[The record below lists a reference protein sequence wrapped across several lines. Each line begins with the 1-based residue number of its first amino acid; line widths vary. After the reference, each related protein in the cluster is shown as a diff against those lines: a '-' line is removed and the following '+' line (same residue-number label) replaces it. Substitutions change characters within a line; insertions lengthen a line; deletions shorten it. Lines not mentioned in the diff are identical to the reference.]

1 MSESENFSVG
11 AKRETWLNPLTTSYH
26 PLSCRCPP
34 DGRGY
39 RETAGPHWSLESH
52 GHDTDW
58 ETCWSRGGPAHGY
71 DVGGAERCSVA
82 SQYTHTHTHTHTHTG
97 LANRV
102 VPKGKSLEEALK
114 LANQIAEF
122 PQQCLRADRR
132 SAYCAMYRSQGFLR
146 SLGYEHRLGA
156 QVLHEARA
164 GARKFVEGM
173 GKGGKFN

>member
-1 MSESENFSVG
+1 MSESELEQ
-11 AKRETWLNPLTTSYH
+11 RERLGQSTTNW
-26 PLSCRCPP
+26 PLSPVSSRCPP
-34 DGRGY
+34 DGWRY
-39 RETAGPHWSLESH
+39 CEIASSHWSLESH

-58 ETCWSRGGPAHGY
+58 ETCWSRRGPPHGY
-71 DVGGAERCSVA
+71 DVGELMFICMHIHSPP
-82 SQYTHTHTHTHTHTG
+82 THTHTHAHIQTG

-146 SLGYEHRLGA
+146 SLGYEHRLGTL
-156 QVLHEARA
+156 VLHEARA

-173 GKGGKFN
+173 GRGGNFN